1 MSYTL
6 HFSDPTAIATITV
19 PSRSVTSPG
28 INDYD
33 TSLQLIGSGYPNY
46 GLPTAQNF
54 LKLLENFAGPSQPTN
69 AIKGQLWYDTTVPSK
84 PVLRVNN
91 GTNTSGRW
99 PSANG
104 IYQQTTDPT
113 VRYTEIT
120 DGDIWVDTSNNK
132 LKIRFENNWTIVGP
146 ETPTGQNKSGTET
159 TTLESTTGDLY
170 PVILQWAN
178 GKVVEIISLNAFVPR
193 TVIDGFP
200 TIKVGTNLNATVVAK
215 YNGVAEKA
223 SSLEVST
230 GVSIGASD
238 LLKNRTTTR
247 QVHTGTFY
255 VESSIGLYVR
265 PSATA
270 APVRIYS
277 DLTNNGYVNYY
288 GTTLQIGTQDTS
300 YLKFNSGYASVGI
313 NKTPSSGS
321 ATLDVAGGAQFTE
334 PLAITSTA
342 TVALLVNGGALVG
355 GKLLSSSLLVTGPT
369 TSTGKLSLGG
379 SGSGIIVE
387 PAISDVYDI
396 GSPTKKFRSI
406 YISDVFGVDNFRG
419 SVTGSAG
426 SLTVPRSLLVRGQVT
441 ATSVTFNG
449 TSDVTFNTTL
459 TRTAIANQTTATS
472 TTATQTL
479 LVLNTATTT
488 TNLQQISKA
497 AFLSDVYLALFQPG
511 MITAYG
517 SVTSAP
523 TGWLLCNGA
532 TTSTSLYTSLYSVI
546 GTTYGVSGP
555 GTFKTPN
562 MSTSTY
568 VSTGTNTG
576 TYLTYII
583 KT

>member
-1 MSYTL
+1 MSYIL

-19 PSRSVTSPG
+19 PSRSVSSPG

-120 DGDIWVDTSNNK
+120 DGDIWVDTANNK
-132 LKIRFENNWTIVGP
+132 LKIRFENKWTIVGP

-159 TTLESTTGDLY
+159 TTLESNTGDSY

-178 GKVVEIISLNAFVPR
+178 GKIVEIISLNSFVPR

-200 TIKVGTNLNATVVAK
+200 TIKVGTNLTSSVVAK
-215 YNGVAEKA
+215 YNGLAEKA
-223 SSLEVST
+223 SLLEVSP
-230 GVSIGASD
+230 GVSVGASD
-238 LLKNRTTTR
+238 LLKNRTIR
-247 QVHTGTFY
+247 QIHTGTFY

-270 APVRIYS
+270 TPVRIYS

-321 ATLDVAGGAQFTE
+321 PTLDVAGGGQFTDV
-334 PLAITSTA
+334 LSITSSA
-342 TVALLVNGGALVG
+342 TVALSITGGALVG
-355 GKLLSSSLLVTGPT
+355 GKLAAGSLVINGKT
-369 TSTGKLSLGG
+369 TSTDKLTLGAA
-379 SGSGIIVE
+379 GSGIILE

-419 SVTGSAG
+419 SITGSAG
-426 SLTVPRSLLVRGQVT
+426 SLTVPRAFLVVGQVT
-441 ATSVTFNG
+441 ATSVSFNG
-449 TSDVTFNTTL
+449 TSDITFNTQL
-459 TRTAIANQTTATS
+459 TRSAIANQTTATS

-479 LVLNTATTT
+479 LVLNTATITS
-488 TNLQQISKA
+488 NLERISKSN
-497 AFLSDVYLALFQPG
+497 FLSDVYPNLFQTG
-511 MITAYG
+511 MITAFG
-517 SVTSAP
+517 TSTNIPPGFLA
-523 TGWLLCNGA
+523 CNGA
-532 TTSTSLYTSLYSVI
+532 TKTGSLYPDLYALI
-546 GTTYGVSGP
+546 GTTYGLGGL

-562 MSTSTY
+562 MSATTS
-568 VSTGTNTG
+568 VSPGV
-576 TYLTYII
+576 YLTYII

>member
-1 MSYTL
+1 MSYIL
-6 HFSDPTAIATITV
+6 HFSDPNSIATITV

-69 AIKGQLWYDTTVPSK
+69 AIKGQLWYDTTVPGK

-104 IYQQTTDPT
+104 IYQQTSDPT

-120 DGDIWVDTSNNK
+120 DGDIWVDTANNK
-132 LKIRFENNWTIVGP
+132 LKIRFENKWTIVGP
-146 ETPTGQNKSGTET
+146 ETPTGQTKSGTET
-159 TTLESTTGDLY
+159 TTLESNTGDSY

-178 GKVVEIISLNAFVPR
+178 GKVVEILSLNAFVPR

-200 TIKVGTNLNATVVAK
+200 TIKIGTNLTASVVAK
-215 YNGVAEKA
+215 YNGLAEKA
-223 SSLEVST
+223 SLLEVSP
-230 GVSIGASD
+230 GVSVGAGD

-247 QVHTGTFY
+247 QVHTGTLY

-265 PSATA
+265 PSGTAT
-270 APVRIYS
+270 PVRIYS

-321 ATLDVAGGAQFTE
+321 PTLDVAGGGQFTDL
-334 PLAITSTA
+334 LAITSTA

-355 GKLLSSSLLVTGPT
+355 GKLVASNLVINGKT
-369 TSTGKLSLGG
+369 TSTDKLTLGAV
-379 SGSGIIVE
+379 GSGIILE

-406 YISDVFGVDNFRG
+406 YISDVLGVDNFRG
-419 SVTGSAG
+419 NVIGSAS
-426 SLTVPRSLLVRGQVT
+426 SLAVSRALLVVGQVT

-449 TSDVTFNTTL
+449 TADVTFNTTL

-488 TNLQQISKA
+488 TNLERISKSI
-497 AFLSDVYLALFQPG
+497 FLSDVYPNLFQTG
-511 MITAYG
+511 MITAFG
-517 SVTSAP
+517 TSTTIPSGFLA
-523 TGWLLCNGA
+523 CDGA
-532 TTSTSLYTSLYSVI
+532 TKTGSAYPALYSLI
-546 GTTYGVSGP
+546 GTTYGLGGA

-562 MSTSTY
+562 MSATTS
-568 VSTGTNTG
+568 VSPGV
-576 TYLTYII
+576 YLTYII

>member
-19 PSRSVTSPG
+19 PSRSVSSPG

-120 DGDIWVDTSNNK
+120 DGDIWVDTANNK
-132 LKIRFENNWTIVGP
+132 LKIRFENKWTIVGP

-159 TTLESTTGDLY
+159 TTLESNTGDSY

-178 GKVVEIISLNAFVPR
+178 GKIVEIISLNSFVPR

-200 TIKVGTNLNATVVAK
+200 TIKVGTNLTSSVVAK
-215 YNGVAEKA
+215 YNGLAEKA
-223 SSLEVST
+223 SLLEVSP
-230 GVSIGASD
+230 GVSVGASD
-238 LLKNRTTTR
+238 LLKNRTIR
-247 QVHTGTFY
+247 QIHTGTFY

-270 APVRIYS
+270 TPVRIYS

-321 ATLDVAGGAQFTE
+321 PTLDVAGGGQFTDV
-334 PLAITSTA
+334 LSITSSA
-342 TVALLVNGGALVG
+342 TVALSITGGALVG
-355 GKLLSSSLLVTGPT
+355 GKLAAGSLVINGKT
-369 TSTGKLSLGG
+369 TSTDKLTLGAA
-379 SGSGIIVE
+379 GSGIILE

-419 SVTGSAG
+419 SITGSAG
-426 SLTVPRSLLVRGQVT
+426 SLTVPRAFLVVGQVT
-441 ATSVTFNG
+441 ATSVSFNG
-449 TSDVTFNTTL
+449 TSDITFNTQL
-459 TRTAIANQTTATS
+459 TRSAIANQTTATS

-479 LVLNTATTT
+479 LVLNTATITS
-488 TNLQQISKA
+488 NLERISKSN
-497 AFLSDVYLALFQPG
+497 FLSDVYPNLFQTG
-511 MITAYG
+511 MITAFG
-517 SVTSAP
+517 TSTNIPPGFLA
-523 TGWLLCNGA
+523 CNGA
-532 TTSTSLYTSLYSVI
+532 TKTGSLYPDLYALI
-546 GTTYGVSGP
+546 GTTYGLGGL

-562 MSTSTY
+562 MSATTS
-568 VSTGTNTG
+568 VSPGV
-576 TYLTYII
+576 YLTYII